1 MAQRPR
7 RMLTNAIMPQRQ
19 AQKNAAAD
27 ELQTLFTSTV
37 LTQIRELI
45 VTGELPPGT
54 HLAAEPI
61 ASRLGVSRTPVRN
74 AFSVLLAEGLL
85 EHSVNRGFSV
95 REIPVRD
102 ILGAIDMRAV
112 IEARGCGMSIEYGW
126 SPEELATLD
135 ERIAAGREIV
145 DRGAWSAEIER
156 QWYEINRDIHAWIVR
171 VGRNPAIRSA
181 MRMTLIY
188 PIFGDVCRLCPS
200 VSRYVPLRNRQIP
213 SSVPD
218 HIVES
223 QAEHEAIADAIRA
236 DDAEEAERLMHQH
249 VIAVKHRV
257 LLAATRR

>member
-1 MAQRPR
+1 MAQRKP
-7 RMLTNAIMPQRQ
+7 
-19 AQKNAAAD
+19 KAAEIPD
-27 ELQTLFTSTV
+27 EPQTLFTSTV
-37 LTQIRELI
+37 LTRIRELI

-85 EHSVNRGFSV
+85 EHSVNKGFSV
-95 REIPVRD
+95 REIPLRD

-135 ERIAAGREIV
+135 QRIAAGRAIV
-145 DRGAWSAEIER
+145 DGGDWSAEIER
-156 QWYEINRDIHAWIVR
+156 RWYEINRDIHAWIVR

-188 PIFGDVCRLCPS
+188 PIFGDICRLCPS
-200 VSRYVPLRNRQIP
+200 VWQYVPQRARQIP
-213 SSVPD
+213 PTVPG
-218 HIVES
+218 HIIES
-223 QAEHEAIADAIRA
+223 QAEHEAIAGAIRD
-236 DDAEEAERLMHQH
+236 DDAERAERLMHQH
-249 VIAVKHRV
+249 VIAVKNRV
-257 LLAATRR
+257 LLTATRR

>member
-1 MAQRPR
+1 
-7 RMLTNAIMPQRQ
+7 MLTHAIMPQRK
-19 AQKNAAAD
+19 AKTSAVAD
-27 ELQTLFTSTV
+27 EPQTLFTSTV

-95 REIPVRD
+95 REIPLRD

-145 DRGAWSAEIER
+145 DRGDWSVEIER
-156 QWYEINRDIHAWIVR
+156 RWYEINRDIHAWIVR

-181 MRMTLIY
+181 VRMTLIY
-188 PIFGDVCRLCPS
+188 PIFGDACRLCPS
-200 VSRYVPLRNRQIP
+200 VSRHVPLRNRQIP
-213 SSVPD
+213 ITVPD
-218 HIVES
+218 YIVES
-223 QAEHEAIADAIRA
+223 QAGHEAIADAIRA
-236 DDAEEAERLMHQH
+236 DDAERAERLMHQH